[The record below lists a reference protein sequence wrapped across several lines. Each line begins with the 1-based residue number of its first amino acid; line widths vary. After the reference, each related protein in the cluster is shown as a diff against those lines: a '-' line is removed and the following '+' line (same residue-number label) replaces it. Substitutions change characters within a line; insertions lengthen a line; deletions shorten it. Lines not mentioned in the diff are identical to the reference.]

1 MRSITVWLLLAS
13 AHQEPVPFQVT
24 AAGSCAQV
32 TRPGTTPRG
41 IPSGDSVDANSEE
54 RNVVAAARD
63 RANFRRVI
71 PMLSYSSELEL
82 LPGSVS
88 LRGQTAGAPH
98 RKARRNPHLEPIRLG
113 RNGQGR
119 LLSRF
124 IWIALPAESSRAPH
138 FSPSSIDGVSVGTPH
153 TVPPLAVP
161 VLCEDRL
168 NLQEHVVF
176 LWTSWG

>member
-1 MRSITVWLLLAS
+1 MRSITAWLLLAS
-13 AHQEPVPFQVT
+13 VHQEPVPFQLT

-71 PMLSYSSELEL
+71 LILSYSSELEL

-88 LRGQTAGAPH
+88 LREQTAA
-98 RKARRNPHLEPIRLG
+98 
-113 RNGQGR
+113 
-119 LLSRF
+119 
-124 IWIALPAESSRAPH
+124 ALIGKS
-138 FSPSSIDGVSVGTPH
+138 D
-153 TVPPLAVP
+153 
-161 VLCEDRL
+161 
-168 NLQEHVVF
+168 
-176 LWTSWG
+176 

>member
-71 PMLSYSSELEL
+71 PILAYSSELKL
-82 LPGSVS
+82 LPVSVP
-88 LRGQTAGAPH
+88 LREQTAA
-98 RKARRNPHLEPIRLG
+98 
-113 RNGQGR
+113 
-119 LLSRF
+119 
-124 IWIALPAESSRAPH
+124 ALIGKS
-138 FSPSSIDGVSVGTPH
+138 D
-153 TVPPLAVP
+153 
-161 VLCEDRL
+161 
-168 NLQEHVVF
+168 
-176 LWTSWG
+176 

>member
-1 MRSITVWLLLAS
+1 MERETMRSIAAWLLLAS
-13 AHQEPVPFQVT
+13 AHQEPVPFHVT

-88 LRGQTAGAPH
+88 LRG
-98 RKARRNPHLEPIRLG
+98 RRLVRLIG
-113 RNGQGR
+113 
-119 LLSRF
+119 
-124 IWIALPAESSRAPH
+124 
-138 FSPSSIDGVSVGTPH
+138 
-153 TVPPLAVP
+153 
-161 VLCEDRL
+161 
-168 NLQEHVVF
+168 
-176 LWTSWG
+176 